1 LVKSVDVQACEKH
14 GKIYEDCKYS
24 AVNLSAMVLQKT
36 RENSGRLW
44 DLLCSWGRGHGH
56 QTSKRA
62 EIVGEKGMRRWGCCS
77 GKAKILHSFNLL
89 IFCVILCEII
99 RGEGLKNVHVG

>member
-24 AVNLSAMVLQKT
+24 AVNLSVVLRKT

-44 DLLCSWGRGHGH
+44 DLLFVG
-56 QTSKRA
+56 A
-62 EIVGEKGMRRWGCCS
+62 EGMAI
-77 GKAKILHSFNLL
+77 KQAK
-89 IFCVILCEII
+89 EQ
-99 RGEGLKNVHVG
+99 R